1 MLQELL
7 TILKSGGSLEI
18 GALAAKLNTS
28 PQMVT
33 AMLDH
38 LQRMGL
44 LTAAQDCS
52 GCQLASSCSHGC
64 GSAAVPMWQLH
75 SRAAEDPPR

>member
-7 TILKSGGSLEI
+7 SILRSGGSLEI
-18 GALAAKLNTS
+18 GVLAEKLNTS

-64 GSAAVPMWQLH
+64 RPTAPMWQLRG
-75 SRAAEDPPR
+75 SAFDEQQR

>member
-18 GALAAKLNTS
+18 GGLAEKLNTS

-64 GSAAVPMWQLH
+64 GPTAPMWQLR
-75 SRAAEDPPR
+75 SSAFEDHPR

>member
-7 TILKSGGSLEI
+7 TILRSGGSLEI
-18 GALAAKLNTS
+18 GALAEKLNTS

-64 GSAAVPMWQLH
+64 SGSTAPMWQLR
-75 SRAAEDPPR
+75 SSAFEERQR